1 MILYLY
7 ELKDSHLICE
17 RWFSVNCCLEGRSAN
32 LCWCVFLGQLIQK
45 GKVSVILGCDHEED
59 GVLHFLD
66 QSVRKKTHQRRMA
79 EVPSARLGAKST
91 FTGDCVMGDLLNSYK
106 FKINLIKVC
115 FKDWLT

>member
-59 GVLHFLD
+59 GALHFLD
-66 QSVRKKTHQRRMA
+66 QSVRKKNA
-79 EVPSARLGAKST
+79 ST
-91 FTGDCVMGDLLNSYK
+91 KDGRGTFSTTGC
-106 FKINLIKVC
+106 KINIHRRLCNGGLAQFIKV
-115 FKDWLT
+115 